1 MARTTRVAVVGGGLG
16 GLTAALALIA
26 RGFDVTV
33 YEQAHELGEI
43 GAGVQ
48 LAPNA
53 MKVLMA
59 LGLEK
64 QVLSAAFEPDAH
76 VVRNWKTGSITATT
90 QMKGVYH
97 QQFNAGYYTFHRA
110 DLHAVLVKAL
120 PTERVR
126 LSSKCTGVRNV
137 GDKAVLD
144 FTDGTQVETDVVIG
158 ADGIHSVIR
167 QSLFGDQ
174 PPRFTGVVCW
184 RGLVPTSSLP
194 PDLVSKD
201 MTAWFG
207 PHSTIVTYYVRGGEM
222 VNWAA
227 FFEQDWRQESW
238 RIEGDKGEVLETYK
252 DWHPAIN
259 QLVSKT
265 ERLYKWALFDR
276 EPLPQW
282 TEGRITLLGDSAHP
296 MLPYL
301 AQGACMAVED
311 GYALALALER
321 HPDNVTLALKEYEA
335 ERRPRTARVQLNSRA
350 RARINQLESP
360 LSRWKRDIGYA
371 IKKFIN
377 PAKHTYGVEWIYGH
391 DVTENKGPERTSGLA
406 GSR

>member
-1 MARTTRVAVVGGGLG
+1 MTRAKRVAIVGAGLG
-16 GLTAALALIA
+16 GLTAALALVA
-26 RGFDVTV
+26 KGFDVTV
-33 YEQAHELGEI
+33 FEQSHELREI

-64 QVLSAAFEPDAH
+64 QVLRTAFQPEAH
-76 VVRNWKTGSITATT
+76 VVRNWKTGRVTATT
-90 QMKGVYH
+90 PMKSVYH
-97 QQFNAGYYTFHRA
+97 DQFGAGYYTFHRA
-110 DLHAVLVKAL
+110 DLHAALVEAL
-120 PTERVR
+120 PSQHVR
-126 LSSKCTGVRNV
+126 LNAKCTGVQTT
-137 GDKAVLD
+137 GKCAVLS
-144 FTDGTQVETDVVIG
+144 FADGTQAEADVVIG

-167 QSLFGDQ
+167 ESLFGTQ

-184 RGLVPTSSLP
+184 RGLVPAESLGP
-194 PDLVSKD
+194 EVVSPD

-207 PHSTIVTYYVRGGEM
+207 PRSTIVSYYVRKGEL

-238 RIEGDKGEVLETYK
+238 KIEGDRQEVLDTYQN
-252 DWHPAIN
+252 WHPAIN

-265 ERLYKWALFDR
+265 DRLYKWAVFDR

-282 TEGRITLLGDSAHP
+282 TKGPVTLLGDSAHP

-311 GYALALALER
+311 AYALAAALER
-321 HPDNVTLALKEYEA
+321 EPHNVEQALQQYEA
-335 ERRPRTARVQLNSRA
+335 ERRPRTSRVQLASRA
-350 RARINQLESP
+350 RARVNHLESP
-360 LSRWKRDIGYA
+360 LAGLSRDIGYA
-371 IKKFIN
+371 IKKILN
-377 PAKHTYGVEWIYGH
+377 PSKHTYGVEWIYGH
-391 DVTENKGPERTSGLA
+391 DVTSQARAREGVA
-406 GSR
+406 A